1 MTFQKIGCVSHNR
14 FVHVNCMCVCICI
27 NSLLA
32 QTNKKRHC
40 FHEHTQPKHTEQNY
54 ITLCYTMLCA
64 WCYMDVMRYDCK
76 HTEKRQLK
84 IATIASL
91 CTTLHNCREEV
102 CERDRKLREQSGDA
116 RKNEKSIKFHPPK
129 NISQPIYT
137 Q

>member
-1 MTFQKIGCVSHNR
+1 
-14 FVHVNCMCVCICI
+14 
-27 NSLLA
+27 
-32 QTNKKRHC
+32 
-40 FHEHTQPKHTEQNY
+40 
-54 ITLCYTMLCA
+54 
-64 WCYMDVMRYDCK
+64 MDVMRYDCK

-137 Q
+137 QWSGFSDFAYSTMLITNANHVPTAWNVGNTSQGIYVL